1 MTQITKTDAYFCFNN
16 IPNSVINT
24 KCKIIGFDLDYTII
38 KPASGKKFSKDE
50 NDWEFMF
57 NQSDVVINKLQNI
70 ANIKDDEFNYI
81 IFILT
86 NQNFKDTSKS
96 FNKCKSVYLEL
107 LQKIKNIN
115 LVMFGAILD
124 DYNRKP
130 RLGSLEYV
138 KQLVKFNESEM
149 LYVGDAC
156 GRKEDFSDTD
166 LKFAI
171 NAGCKFKT
179 PEDFF
184 LENKEKLITP
194 ECIFKHRNVEDIND
208 VCDNIFR
215 LFKTKVKVK
224 VIVFIGAPA
233 SGKTYLSKKLIE
245 KNLNSGIIISQDNL
259 KTFAKC
265 EKEFH
270 KNIHT
275 NNLIIV
281 DNTNRDKSTRNK
293 WVKIFDKYNDDSI
306 CLEFKFIYL
315 KTKKEKSL
323 HCLAYRNYKRA
334 LLGMTTM
341 SKMSV
346 NMFYAKFENPDINEF
361 GKDNLVIIDKFIERF
376 RPNMNVEDYTEFCL
390 HWT

>member
-1 MTQITKTDAYFCFNN
+1 MSQITKTDSYFCFNN

-50 NDWEFMF
+50 NDWKFMF
-57 NQSDVVINKLQNI
+57 KSTDIVINKLQNI
-70 ANIKDDEFNYI
+70 ANDKDGEINYI

-86 NQNFKDTSKS
+86 NQNVKDTHKS
-96 FNKCKSVYLEL
+96 FNKCKNVYLNL

-115 LVMFGAILD
+115 LIMFGAMLD

-130 RLGSLEYV
+130 RLGSLSYLSR
-138 KQLVKFNESEM
+138 LVKFNKSEM

-156 GRKEDFSDTD
+156 GRKADFSDTD
-166 LKFAI
+166 LKFAL

-179 PEDFF
+179 PESFF
-184 LENKEKLITP
+184 LENKEKIIMPKCL
-194 ECIFKHRNVEDIND
+194 FKDINVEDVDIL
-208 VCDNIFR
+208 CDNIFR
-215 LFKTKVKVK
+215 LFKTKVK

-233 SGKTYLSKKLIE
+233 SGKTYLSKKLID

-270 KNIHT
+270 KNIYT

-281 DNTNRDKSTRNK
+281 DNTNRDKNTRNK
-293 WVKIFDKYNDDSI
+293 WIKIFDKYNNDSY

-315 KTKKEKSL
+315 KSNKEKSL

-334 LLGMTTM
+334 LDNKPTM